1 VTQQPG
7 QEQRTF
13 LAILLAMGVLLV
25 WNVLFPPPA
34 PQPPAPGP
42 QAGTSAGEPGPGPDA
57 LRGTAPGDTGA
68 APVAPGGESALLG
81 VLRGSGPMLTRD
93 ESAETAAQQIRVQG
107 EDVELVLDGRG
118 ARLVEARLLAFTEGD
133 DHRPVQLIP
142 DGGPGALGTV
152 LQVGDREVSTD
163 SFVYRL
169 VSDTRTAE
177 GRRIAWELAL
187 DQLTLRKT
195 FVIPPSG
202 HLLRVEQ
209 ELVGEQVGL
218 TGWGLSWAGGLRI
231 TEEMH
236 GQRAPYFQASVFAE
250 GKVQKKNPGQ
260 VKEGT
265 AEYPGHTRFVAVHSK
280 YFLGAIVPRGDD
292 QGPAKVWRAGSGR
305 EEPSM
310 GGEILVERTPGL
322 AANAVGYDVYVG
334 PLDYARLQATGLGI
348 ENTVDLGWSWVR
360 PLSRGILGLLIWMHG
375 LIPNY
380 GVVIILFS
388 LLINTLFFPL
398 TYKSTKSMRDMAAL
412 KPRLDALKE
421 KYKSEPQ
428 KMSEATMR
436 LYKEAGVN
444 PLAGCLPLLLQMPIF
459 FALYAVLFH
468 TIELRQ
474 APFFGWIRDL
484 SQPDVLFHLP
494 FAIPFVGTGI
504 SLLPII
510 MGVTSF
516 FQSKAT
522 MVDPNQKAMVY
533 MMPVMM
539 TFIFFTMPSG
549 LVLYWLISNLYTI
562 GQKAI
567 MKPSPALAT
576 AEGAPEA
583 AAAAVAPREKAP
595 RKRWRQLAKK

>member
-1 VTQQPG
+1 MTQQPG

-13 LAILLAMGVLLV
+13 FAILLAMGVLLL
-25 WNVLFPPPA
+25 WNVLFPPVP
-34 PQPPAPGP
+34 PQEPTPGP
-42 QAGTSAGEPGPGPDA
+42 QAGTSADEVAPGPDA
-57 LRGTAPGDTGA
+57 LRGTAADDSGG
-68 APVAPGGESALLG
+68 APVAPGGEQALLG
-81 VLRGSGPMLTRD
+81 VLSGSGPMLTRD
-93 ESAETAAQQIRVQG
+93 QQEEGAAHQVRVEG
-107 EDVELVLDGRG
+107 EDLRVLLDGRG
-118 ARLVEARLLAFTEGD
+118 ARLVEASLPAFTEGED
-133 DHRPVQLIP
+133 DRPVQLVP
-142 DGGPGALGTV
+142 EAGPGALGTV
-152 LQVGDREVSTD
+152 LLVGDREVSTD

-169 VSDTRTAE
+169 VSDARTDA
-177 GRRIAWELAL
+177 GRRVEWELEL

-195 FVIPPSG
+195 FVIPPAG
-202 HLLRVEQ
+202 HLIRVEQ
-209 ELVGEQVGL
+209 ELLRDGIGL
-218 TGWGLSWAGGLRI
+218 TGWGLSWAGGLRM
-231 TEEMH
+231 TEEAH
-236 GQRAPYFQASVFAE
+236 GQRGPYFHASVFAE
-250 GKVQKKNPGQ
+250 GKVQKKEPGQ

-265 AEYPGHTRFVAVHSK
+265 IEFPGHTRFVAVHSK
-280 YFLGAIVPRGDD
+280 YFVGAIVPRGDD
-292 QGPAKVWRAGSGR
+292 QGPAKVWRAGSSR
-305 EEPSM
+305 AEEPSM

-322 AANAVGYDVYVG
+322 AANTVAYDVYVG
-334 PLDYARLQATGLGI
+334 PLDYHRLAGHGVGI
-348 ENTVDLGWSWVR
+348 ENVVDLGWSWVR
-360 PLSRGILGLLIWMHG
+360 PLSRGILDILIWLHG

-380 GVVIILFS
+380 GIVIILFS
-388 LLINTLFFPL
+388 LAINTLFFPL

-421 KYKSEPQ
+421 KYKKEPQ

-474 APFFGWIRDL
+474 APFFAWIRDL

-510 MGVTSF
+510 MGITSF

-522 MVDPNQKAMVY
+522 MVDPNQKAMIY

-562 GQKAI
+562 GQKAL
-567 MKPSPALAT
+567 MKPSPVAQAT
-576 AEGAPEA
+576 AEA
-583 AAAAVAPREKAP
+583 
-595 RKRWRQLAKK
+595 